1 MIEIKG
7 LCKSYG
13 KKVILD
19 GISFHADR
27 GEQIAI
33 VGDNGA
39 GKTTL
44 LRIMAGI
51 LKADSGEIEY
61 FGHDMMCAK
70 ERAHITKYCGYLPQ
84 TDPLIP
90 ELSVQDNIDLWTGS
104 LGRPD
109 EKLVKMFELDDILRT
124 RAGQLSG
131 GMKRRVSIACAV
143 SLWPLILL
151 MDEPTASLDSG
162 HRESVH
168 KLMEDY
174 RKLDGTIVIATHDE
188 EEIRMSDK
196 CYRIDR

>member
-1 MIEIKG
+1 
-7 LCKSYG
+7 
-13 KKVILD
+13 
-19 GISFHADR
+19 
-27 GEQIAI
+27 
-33 VGDNGA
+33 
-39 GKTTL
+39 
-44 LRIMAGI
+44 
-51 LKADSGEIEY
+51 
-61 FGHDMMCAK
+61 MMCAK

-90 ELSVQDNIDLWTGS
+90 ELSVQDNINLWTGS

-109 EKLVKMFELDDILRT
+109 EKLVKLFELDDILRT
-124 RAGQLSG
+124 RSGQLSG

-143 SLWPLILL
+143 SLWPPILL
-151 MDEPTASLDSG
+151 MDEPTASPDSG

-196 CYRIDR
+196 CCRIDK